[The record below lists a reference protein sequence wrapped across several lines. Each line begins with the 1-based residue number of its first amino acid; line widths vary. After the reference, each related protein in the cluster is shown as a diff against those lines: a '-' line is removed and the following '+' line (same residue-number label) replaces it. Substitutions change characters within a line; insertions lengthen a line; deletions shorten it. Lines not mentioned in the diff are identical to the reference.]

1 VDGRIASRAA
11 SRGAGSPPAG
21 PALNP
26 GEVVAVQASTKDA
39 YFGVLTADV
48 FRELLLG
55 ETARG
60 SVNVVLR
67 HDRVDPLFRSLGAT
81 NQADLEQTGVE
92 INTILGP
99 AAIQLGA
106 QTQRDNL
113 DDLAALLTTRSHRQ
127 NATATLPVG
136 ALFPGKEGPS
146 PFLPQIVYTLQRAEQ
161 KGSVNLETGEF
172 TETFV
177 PNQVSTTHA
186 ATVDWTV
193 GVFRLGYRLTVGV
206 IDNRQEERAAADSN
220 VGTRS
225 RPAQPAPTMQ
235 LAVEVG
241 TERQR
246 NDDPFTV
253 LTTNR
258 VAAQATWG
266 FTTLTTLAAT

>member
-1 VDGRIASRAA
+1 
-11 SRGAGSPPAG
+11 
-21 PALNP
+21 L
-26 GEVVAVQASTKDA
+26 
-39 YFGVLTADV
+39 
-48 FRELLLG
+48 
-55 ETARG
+55 
-60 SVNVVLR
+60 
-67 HDRVDPLFRSLGAT
+67 
-81 NQADLEQTGVE
+81 E

-113 DDLAALLTTRSHRQ
+113 DKLAALLTTRSHRQ

-206 IDNRQEERAAADSN
+206 IDNRQDERAAADSN
-220 VGTRS
+220 VTGHAIQAGAN
-225 RPAQPAPTMQ
+225 PLPTMQ
-235 LAVEVG
+235 LAAEVG

-266 FTTLTTLAAT
+266 FTTLTTLAANLNLTDGEDDTGQTRNTALAADASLTFRLSKTTKDQKHGVSAQAFLRYGFTESKSRSPFSPDEVVRKQWILSSGLTLSLF